1 MHLVRYHTIR
11 LAVKSN
17 GLPAPRSDLDT
28 LAGSL
33 SYLLGSSDLFDHVEV
48 EVTDD
53 EDRLVIG
60 LCQIKPEVSDFEAAL
75 VLEQIWQDRVRY
87 PYWEAHAILVE
98 SGHVE
103 LEGAT
108 KHDSSRPFVTVHVV
122 AAKQLIPEQRA
133 PKPDQRHTDEADQDV
148 AIVEQLVDQTT
159 EDSRSIAPSFGG
171 STKR

>member
-1 MHLVRYHTIR
+1 MHIVRYHTIR
-11 LAVKSN
+11 LAVTSN

-33 SYLLGSSDLFDHVEV
+33 SYLLWSCELFDHVEV
-48 EVTDD
+48 EVTGD

-60 LCQIKPEVSDFEAAL
+60 LCQIKPEVSDYETAL

-87 PYWEAHAILVE
+87 PFWEAHAILVE
-98 SGHVE
+98 PGHVE

-108 KHDSSRPFVTVHVV
+108 KLDSSRPFVTVHVV

-133 PKPDQRHTDEADQDV
+133 PKPDRRHTDEVADAAAV
-148 AIVEQLVDQTT
+148 IDQMT

-171 STKR
+171 SPNR